1 LSVLPVYHSE
11 NSANGT
17 DSGSESRI
25 VSGWITLSNCEAR
38 IMYMKMTD
46 RRKTH
51 RNSVKVFSISR
62 ALPVTNVE

>member
-1 LSVLPVYHSE
+1 MLPVYHSE

-17 DSGSESRI
+17 DSGSDNKI

-38 IMYMKMTD
+38 IMYMNTTE

-51 RNSVKVFSISR
+51 RNSVKVFSISL